1 MEEIK
6 EVLLVVNPISG
17 DIDKEEIIEEIE
29 IAVKKGKAVLKMFKT
44 TGKDDLIHLRNLLK
58 NYKPDRIIAA
68 GGDGTIKLVADAV
81 KNDDIPIA
89 IIPAGSANGLAFNLQ
104 IPVVLKDQLDLALG
118 PACRYIDVLEING
131 EICLHMGDLG
141 INAELIKNYESS
153 SIRGKFGYLL
163 QTIPTIIKSK
173 YPFDFIIETDTK
185 TISRKGI
192 LLAFTNFNK
201 YGTGVNINPKGKPD
215 DGIFEIIVF
224 KNFDVLKIIST
235 LRKEENLDPDFAE
248 IIPAK
253 KAVIKCKQPVSF
265 QIDGEYLGETEEIF
279 IKIHPKK
286 LRVFCNIGQIT

>member
-29 IAVKKGKAVLKMFKT
+29 LAVEGAKATLKIFRT
-44 TGKDDLIHLRNLLK
+44 TGKEDLKHLRNLLL
-58 NYKPDRIIAA
+58 NYKPDRIVVA
-68 GGDGTIKLVADAV
+68 GGDGTIKLAADAV
-81 KNDDIPIA
+81 KDDDIPIA

-118 PACRYIDVLEING
+118 AACREIDVLEVNG

-163 QTIPTIIKSK
+163 QTIPTIIRSK
-173 YPFDFIIETDTK
+173 YPFDFNIETD
-185 TISRKGI
+185 SRTLSQKGI

-215 DGIFEIIVF
+215 DGIFEMIVF
-224 KNFDVLKIIST
+224 KNFDVLKIISN
-235 LRKEENLDPDFAE
+235 LRKDDNLDPDFAE

-253 KAVIKCKQPVSF
+253 NAIIRCKKPVSL
-265 QIDGEYLGETEEIF
+265 QVDGEYLGETEEVS

-286 LRVFCNIGQIT
+286 LRVFCKNGQ

>member
-17 DIDKEEIIEEIE
+17 DIDKEEIIQEIE
-29 IAVKKGKAVLKMFKT
+29 TAVKKINANLQIFKT
-44 TGKDDLIHLRNLLK
+44 TGKEDFTHLSNLLL
-58 NYKPDRIIAA
+58 NYQPNRIIAA
-68 GGDGTIKLVADAV
+68 GGDGTIKLVAETV
-81 KNDDIPIA
+81 KNKDIPIA

-104 IPVVLKDQLDLALG
+104 IPLILKDQLAIALG
-118 PACRYIDVLEING
+118 PACRDIDVLEING

-173 YPFDFIIETDTK
+173 YPFDFDIETDSQNL
-185 TISRKGI
+185 SRKGI

-215 DGIFEIIVF
+215 DGIFEIIIF

-235 LRKEENLDPDFAE
+235 LRKEENLDPEFAE
-248 IIPAK
+248 IIPAR
-253 KAVIKCKQPVSF
+253 KAVIKSKKPVSF
-265 QIDGEYLGETEEIF
+265 QIDGEYLGEKKEISINMF
-279 IKIHPKK
+279 PKK
-286 LRVFCNIGQIT
+286 LRLFCKNG

>member
-29 IAVKKGKAVLKMFKT
+29 LAVKGAKATLKIFKT
-44 TGKDDLIHLRNLLK
+44 TGKEDLKHLRNLLL
-58 NYKPDRIIAA
+58 NYKPDRIVVA
-68 GGDGTIKLVADAV
+68 GGDGTIKLAADAV

-118 PACRYIDVLEING
+118 AACREIDVLEVNG

-163 QTIPTIIKSK
+163 QTIPTIIRSK
-173 YPFDFIIETDTK
+173 YPFDFNIETD
-185 TISRKGI
+185 SRTLSQKGI

-215 DGIFEIIVF
+215 DGIFEMIIF
-224 KNFDVLKIIST
+224 KNFDVLKIISN
-235 LRKEENLDPDFAE
+235 LRKDANLDPDFAK
-248 IIPAK
+248 IVPAK
-253 KAVIKCKQPVSF
+253 SAIIRCKKPVSL
-265 QIDGEYLGETEEIF
+265 QVDGEYLGETEEVS
-279 IKIHPKK
+279 IKILSKK
-286 LRVFCNIGQIT
+286 LRVFCKNGQ